1 MNTIPYVG
9 VDVSKPTLDLFVPT
23 KSLSLSFPNDIAGFK
38 KIRKKFKKLKMNS
51 CRFVMEAS
59 GGYEQAAFDH
69 LSEAGFEVS
78 IVNPKRVRDFARA
91 KGILAKTDQIDAQ
104 VLASFAEA
112 FQPRITEPKSTDQ
125 KSLASLVS
133 RRRTIVKTIN
143 AEKNRLLQTSS
154 AEISGMIEEHL
165 QFLKGSLKRLN
176 KTIQRLLKSSTEL
189 SQKSE
194 VLQSIPGIGE
204 TTTALLLGELPE
216 LGELTGREIS
226 ALVGVAPFNKDSGSF
241 QGRRRIWGGRKEV
254 RSGLFMAA
262 FVASRKNEVLKS
274 FYSRLRE
281 RGKSHKLALTAVI
294 RKLIVISNAMI
305 KHSECWNEKKYA
317 SVT

>member
-23 KSLSLSFPNDIAGFK
+23 KSLSLSFPNDLAGFK
-38 KIRKKFKKLKMNS
+38 KIRKKFKKLKMDS

-133 RRRTIVKTIN
+133 RRRTVVKTIN
-143 AEKNRLLQTSS
+143 AEKNRLLRTSS
-154 AEISGMIEEHL
+154 AEISEMIEEHL
-165 QFLKGSLKRLN
+165 KFLKGSLKRLN
-176 KTIQRLLKSSTEL
+176 KTIQALLKSSPEL
-189 SQKSE
+189 STKAE
-194 VLQSIPGIGE
+194 VLQSIPGVGE

-216 LGELTGREIS
+216 VGKLTGREIS
-226 ALVGVAPFNKDSGSF
+226 ALVGVAPFNKDSGGF

-262 FVASRKNEVLKS
+262 FVASQRNKVLKS
-274 FYSRLRE
+274 FYQRLRE
-281 RGKSHKLALTAVI
+281 RGKSHKLALTAVS